1 MLAALYDRDQT
12 GAVQRA
18 EVFGDGRLRHL
29 HAHNDLV
36 DGVLVSV
43 REHGNDLAATRF
55 GDRSEDVGRVC
66 LASHEGF
73 CIFRIRNTSRNNS
86 TVSKKLV
93 GGV

>member
-1 MLAALYDRDQT
+1 
-12 GAVQRA
+12 
-18 EVFGDGRLRHL
+18 
-29 HAHNDLV
+29 
-36 DGVLVSV
+36 VSV